1 MNRFAPIVHI
11 VDDAASLR
19 TALARLLGAAG
30 FETRGYG
37 SAGEFML
44 AATGQQPGCVLLD
57 VCMPGPNGLDL
68 QQALSLRED
77 RLPIIFLSGRAS
89 IPISVQA
96 MKAGAVDFLVKPV
109 RKEILLAAVRQ
120 ALAQDEQR
128 RAEQARCCDL
138 KQRYTQLTP
147 RERDVFGLVVAGRL
161 NKQIAYSLGTV
172 ERTVKAHRA
181 HVMEK
186 MGAAS
191 LAELVRL
198 AERLRLGQ
206 NGAGRDLNPT
216 G

>member
-1 MNRFAPIVHI
+1 MSRFVPIVHI
-11 VDDAASLR
+11 VDDAKSMR
-19 TALARLLGAAG
+19 TALERLLGAAG
-30 FETRGYG
+30 YETRCYA

-44 AATGQQPGCVLLD
+44 AASGQQPGCVLLD

-68 QQALSLRED
+68 QQALSQRED

-89 IPISVQA
+89 IAMSVQA

-109 RKEILLAAVRQ
+109 RREILLAAVRQ
-120 ALAQDEQR
+120 ALSQDEQQ
-128 RAEQARCCDL
+128 RAQQARRVDL
-138 KQRYTQLTP
+138 TQRYTQLTP
-147 RERDVFGLVVAGRL
+147 RERDVFGLVVAGKL
-161 NKQIAYSLGTV
+161 NKQIAYTLGTV

-198 AERLRLGQ
+198 AEQLQPSVGYGSR
-206 NGAGRDLNPT
+206 PS
-216 G
+216 